1 MAPAKRT
8 RKIPRTH
15 HSFLFVHFSQFYN
28 IKKTNELS
36 ALFLKKRLS
45 LSLFL
50 SKLFV
55 ARIHAKRT
63 VEYQYQK
70 KKTVKV
76 VCVFLSC
83 VRACEMAKP
92 IKAHHAHCIAL
103 HMATKDVWYG
113 YCKLREHRRGAASK
127 LESSTGRTGAS
138 SIIKKNDVFLLQVR
152 FFFVKGLFILKNH
165 KEIIKSIQLFLSSN
179 ASQQTLVSV
188 SKTPRTLLNDCKK
201 IFTFYVCYG
210 MTTFFFWE
218 GRFL

>member
-70 KKTVKV
+70 KKDGESG
-76 VCVFLSC
+76 VCVF
-83 VRACEMAKP
+83 
-92 IKAHHAHCIAL
+92 
-103 HMATKDVWYG
+103 
-113 YCKLREHRRGAASK
+113 KLRAGVWNGEA
-127 LESSTGRTGAS
+127 
-138 SIIKKNDVFLLQVR
+138 D
-152 FFFVKGLFILKNH
+152 
-165 KEIIKSIQLFLSSN
+165 
-179 ASQQTLVSV
+179 
-188 SKTPRTLLNDCKK
+188 
-201 IFTFYVCYG
+201 
-210 MTTFFFWE
+210 
-218 GRFL
+218 